1 MLSMDSNES
10 WIVGIAQ
17 EETAAMRAEVQEL
30 RSHARIFQL
39 SKCTACTSALD
50 LPAVHFLC
58 MHSFHQRCLGDN
70 EKECPVCA
78 PANRHVLDMKRS
90 LEANVNDHDTFFQLL
105 RNSDD
110 GFSVIAEYFGR
121 GILNKPAQPRG
132 GAATSLS
139 RGNSLRTWLLSLV
152 HFTVIFAFF
161 SVYFHVG
168 SSQGILDL
176 FLVVGCLNVLIDSSD
191 KRACCV
197 VSKVPSVWPQ
207 KSITWKSSRSSR
219 SDSCFLS
226 QYQLESRILQSNLM
240 HITIGSM

>member
-1 MLSMDSNES
+1 
-10 WIVGIAQ
+10 
-17 EETAAMRAEVQEL
+17 MRAEVREL

-78 PANRHVLDMKRS
+78 PNNRQILDMKRS

-121 GILNKPAQPRG
+121 GILNKVPQQR
-132 GAATSLS
+132 
-139 RGNSLRTWLLSLV
+139 
-152 HFTVIFAFF
+152 
-161 SVYFHVG
+161 G
-168 SSQGILDL
+168 SS
-176 FLVVGCLNVLIDSSD
+176 SS
-191 KRACCV
+191 
-197 VSKVPSVWPQ
+197 VSRTSSVI
-207 KSITWKSSRSSR
+207 S
-219 SDSCFLS
+219 
-226 QYQLESRILQSNLM
+226 
-240 HITIGSM
+240 

>member
-1 MLSMDSNES
+1 
-10 WIVGIAQ
+10 
-17 EETAAMRAEVQEL
+17 MRAEVQEL

-78 PANRHVLDMKRS
+78 PANRHVVDVKRS

-121 GILNKPAQPRG
+121 GILNKGGPAHQRG
-132 GAATSLS
+132 GAAGSSLS
-139 RGNSLRTWLLSLV
+139 R
-152 HFTVIFAFF
+152 A
-161 SVYFHVG
+161 
-168 SSQGILDL
+168 SSGE
-176 FLVVGCLNVLIDSSD
+176 VDS
-191 KRACCV
+191 
-197 VSKVPSVWPQ
+197 
-207 KSITWKSSRSSR
+207 
-219 SDSCFLS
+219 FYL
-226 QYQLESRILQSNLM
+226 
-240 HITIGSM
+240 